1 MHWREL
7 KNATSDQKDFYWWER
22 EQEAITMRDT
32 YARLGHKEAAE
43 TWEKARINSRLKRG
57 LRV

>member
-1 MHWREL
+1 MTWREL
-7 KNATSDQKDFYWWER
+7 KGASSDQRDFYWWER

-43 TWEKARINSRLKRG
+43 SWQKRLDECRRNRKPK
-57 LRV
+57 